1 MLKKLISST
10 LVFFS
15 FSLVLFAQ
23 TYTSP
28 ENARIKQILGKQFK
42 EYKVFQFDTKDI
54 LDQRSDNISGFVT
67 DFSIGEIY
75 DWTLAL
81 APNQIKSDNYKLR
94 IATDYGVVD
103 GISNKDINT
112 FKGIVHG
119 TDQEVRLTIME
130 DYLYG
135 YIETEDDAVF
145 IEPLDYFVKGA
156 AEDLFVAYRASKVA
170 PKAPMKC
177 GVTEMRKRIRTLRT
191 QKQSQPKA
199 NNQQNSNRMPGN
211 CFELEIAY
219 ANDFLMY
226 QAFGSVAAVEGHV
239 NAVLNNVQG
248 NYDDEFSDEIQFLV
262 VEIFVPTSAASDP
275 FTTSTNS
282 GTLLNDFTDWGPTGF
297 SATHDIGA
305 LWSDRDFN
313 GGTIGLAWVGAVC
326 GNFRYHILQNF
337 TSNANFLRVLHAH
350 EMGHNLDL
358 THDPSGSN
366 TIMAPSVNS
375 ATTWSTQ
382 SQNEFDAYIPSID
395 PPNGCLSFCP
405 PPVPPVAIFS
415 PNYNLVCPG
424 SFVTLFDQSINSPT
438 SWSWN
443 IPGGTPSSSTEKS
456 PTVQFNN
463 AGTYTITLT
472 ASNANG
478 SNTASGVV
486 TVLANGGTDIFFYEG
501 FESGAGQFTIENPDN
516 SDTWVNT
523 TVLGTREG
531 NKSMYVNNYDY
542 NAVGQEDALISPVL
556 DFTGRTNTSLDIEY
570 AYGRYNNN
578 YKDSLKVY
586 VSTNG
591 GSTYTTIFA
600 NTDNGNGNFGT
611 VPSSTSE
618 FIPSQDTDWCFA
630 TTYGPGC
637 LNLDLSAYDG
647 LSNIVVK
654 IANKNGYG
662 NNMYV
667 DNVRFTSS
675 CVVQNPPVALFSGVP
690 TEGCF
695 PLVVSFFDQSINT
708 PSAWI
713 WSFPGGTPAT
723 SSLQNPTVVYA
734 NPGNYSVTLTAI
746 NAAGSDTETISGM
759 ITVQG
764 PPVASFTSVNNNGTV
779 DFTNTS
785 TGTNL
790 TYQWSFGDGEGSALP
805 NPSHTYT
812 DDGTYTIVLVVTG
825 PCGQDVFEQTI
836 FVESLP
842 VAGFSALE
850 TDVCVGDTVSF
861 VDESSSNAISWDW
874 SFPGGTPS
882 TSDLANPQIVYD
894 TVGIFPVT
902 LIVTSTAGDDTLT
915 LNDYITVD
923 PLATAGFTSLVSG
936 NDVTFTNTSVDA
948 TAYNW
953 TFGDGATSTETNP
966 THTYASDGTYI
977 VELIA
982 TNDCGSDTITQE
994 VVLSS
999 LPQAGISSDVNTGCV
1014 PLTVNFLDL
1023 STANT
1028 TSWLWT
1034 FEGGTPA
1041 TSTDQN
1047 PSIDYNTPGVFD
1059 VTLIATNAN
1068 GSDTV
1073 SLPDYV
1079 LVNDVPSSDFVF
1091 NINEQVVTFVNQSVD
1106 ADSYLWD
1113 FGDGTTNTSSDPVY
1127 DYGADGIYTVSLIAT
1142 NNCGS
1147 DTLSQEIEIATLPEA
1162 GFISDNQGGCLPVEI
1177 QFTDTSSVNTDS
1189 WLWTFEGG
1197 TPSTSTDQN
1206 PTIEYNTAGVFDVT
1220 LVATNANGSDTV
1232 SFADYVMVS
1241 DVPSI
1246 DFIFNINGQVVT
1258 FVNQSVDADS
1268 YLWDF
1273 GDGTT
1278 DTSSDP
1284 VYDYGAD
1291 GIYTVSLIAT
1301 NNCGSD
1307 TLSQEIE
1314 IATLPEAGFI
1324 SDNQGGCLPV
1334 EVQFTDASSVNT
1346 DSWLWT
1352 FEGGTPVSS
1361 TDQNPL
1367 VSYDTEGIFDVQ
1379 LIVTNELGSDT
1390 LLLEDY
1396 IETFALPVPSFTSSG
1411 SGLDIDFTNNSQF
1424 ADSYFWDFGDTNSST
1439 EVDPSHTYGDV
1450 GIYTVILFA
1459 INSCDTVSI
1468 TETLNVNFGPQ
1479 AIINSDLT
1487 EGCPD
1492 LTVSF
1497 DDGASPDVDTWEW
1510 TFEGGDPAS
1519 STAQQPTVTYTTP
1532 GTYNVQLIVGNVD
1545 GTDTLLLE
1553 DYITVFG
1560 LPDAGFTTTIN
1571 NDEVTFTNTS
1581 SNADTYEWQFGDG
1594 ETSNESDLV
1603 YTYTAD
1609 GIYTVLLIA
1618 EGPCGLDSTTQDIL
1632 IVTPPTAGFI
1642 ISSDSICEGNIVQF
1656 TSTSS
1661 SNSASFN
1668 WTFEGG
1674 TPSTSTEENPEV
1686 VYSTPGQYDVSL
1698 VVENAAGQDSVILL
1712 DGITVSPNPTA
1723 QFTSSVDVGT
1733 VSTVNNS
1740 SNATQYEWY
1749 FGDGGESNEF
1759 EPQYTYAD
1767 EGIYEILLL
1776 ASNACGVDS
1785 FTQEIQV
1792 ILPPTADFEVSSN
1805 NGCTPF
1811 EVEFFNLSS
1820 SNADSYS
1827 WTFEG
1832 GTPSASTEEN
1842 PIVVYNTDG
1851 VFDVQLVVSNAI
1863 GSDTLILDN
1872 YMTVGLGA
1880 VADFAAVVNGNEV
1893 SFTNNSSNGQ
1903 TYSWDF
1909 GDNQSSSEEN
1919 PVHTYNIDGVYTV
1932 ILSVTNDCGTV
1943 TTEQEVVISV
1953 GVPVALFEINQQSFC
1968 LGSEVEFINLSSSN
1982 SESFEWS
1989 FPGGTPTISTA
2000 ENPVVVYSDP
2010 GIYSVTLFANNS
2022 NGTGVYQAI
2031 GEVVVYDVPIADFDH
2046 TVSGYT
2052 ATFIN
2057 NSQNGSSYIW
2067 DFGDGSDPSN
2077 SDSPAYLYME
2087 NGEYIV
2093 TLTVMNPCDTA
2104 VTQNTVIIDAAAPTA
2119 FFTAE
2124 PTSGCAPLEVTYID
2138 QSSDNVTE
2146 WSWVFEGGIP
2156 STSTEQNPTVL
2167 YENIGEFGV
2176 SLTVSNAAGADAI
2189 LFGNYIEVGKAPEA
2203 LFNYQA
2209 GAFGG
2214 IQFNNL
2220 SSDALNYTWTFGD
2233 GNMSSVISPLH
2244 FYDEAGI
2251 YEVQLIASN
2260 ECGSDTM
2267 VMTLEYVPVSI
2278 NELSEITS
2286 LTVYPNPTSGSF
2298 EFNLTLKEQS
2308 ERKLQV
2314 SILDL
2319 LGRELEQKEY
2329 TVFNGTLNS
2338 SFDISDLPSG
2348 LYYLEFESEGRKTV
2362 ERLIKI

>member
-15 FSLVLFAQ
+15 FCLVLFAQ
-23 TYTSP
+23 TDASL
-28 ENARIKQILGKQFK
+28 ENVRIKQTLEKQFK
-42 EYKVFQFDTKDI
+42 EYKVFQFDTDDI
-54 LDQRSDNISGFVT
+54 LSQRSDNQSGFVT
-67 DFSIGEIY
+67 DFSIGETY

-81 APNQIKSDNYKLR
+81 EPNQIKSDNYKLR

-103 GISNKDINT
+103 GISNNDVNT

-119 TDQEVRLTIME
+119 TDQEVRLTVME

-135 YIETEDDAVF
+135 YIETGNDAVF
-145 IEPLDYFVKGA
+145 IEPLDYFVEGA
-156 AEDLFVAYRASKVA
+156 AEDLFVAYRASEVA
-170 PKAPMKC
+170 PTAPLKC

-191 QKQSQPKA
+191 QKQSQAKA
-199 NNQQNSNRMPGN
+199 NKPQNNNRMPGN
-211 CFELEIAY
+211 CYELEIAY
-219 ANDFLMY
+219 ANDFLMF

-262 VEIFVPTSAASDP
+262 VEIFVPTSSAADP

-282 GTLLNDFTDWGPTGF
+282 GTLLDDFTDWGPTGF

-415 PNYNLVCPG
+415 PNYNVVCPG
-424 SFVTLFDQSINSPT
+424 SFVTLFDQSVNSPT
-438 SWSWN
+438 SWSWS

-463 AGTYTITLT
+463 VGTYTITLT

-478 SNTASGVV
+478 SNTANGVV

-523 TVLGTREG
+523 TVQGTREG
-531 NKSMYVNNYDY
+531 NKAMYVNNFDY
-542 NAVGQEDALISPVL
+542 NAVGQEDGLVSPVL
-556 DFTGRTNTSLDIEY
+556 DFTGRTNTNLNIEY
-570 AYGRYNNN
+570 AYGRYNNT

-586 VSTNG
+586 ISTNG

-600 NTDNGNGNFGT
+600 NTDNGSGNFGT

-637 LNLDLSAYDG
+637 LDLDLSAYDG

-667 DNVRFTSS
+667 DNVRLTSS

-690 TEGCF
+690 TDGCF
-695 PLVVSFFDQSINT
+695 PLVVSFFDQSTNT
-708 PSAWI
+708 PSSWL
-713 WSFPGGTPAT
+713 WSFPGGTPST
-723 SSLQNPTVVYA
+723 STFQNPTVVYA

-759 ITVQG
+759 ITVEG

-790 TYQWSFGDGEGSALP
+790 SYQWAFGDGEGSALP

-812 DDGTYTIVLVVTG
+812 DDGTYTVVLVVTG

-850 TDVCVGDTVSF
+850 TDICVGETVSF
-861 VDESSSNAISWDW
+861 VDESTSNVLSWAW

-882 TSDLANPQIVYD
+882 TSDLENPQIVYN
-894 TVGIFPVT
+894 TAGVYPVT
-902 LIVTSTAGDDTLT
+902 LVVTSTVGNDTLIR
-915 LNDYITVD
+915 NDFITVD
-923 PLATAGFTSLVSG
+923 PLATAGFTSAVNGSDVS
-936 NDVTFTNTSVDA
+936 FTNTSTDA
-948 TAYNW
+948 TTYNW
-953 TFGDGATSTETNP
+953 TFGDGASSTETNP
-966 THTYASDGTYI
+966 THTYGSDGTYI

-982 TNDCGSDTITQE
+982 SNGCGSDTISQE
-994 VVLSS
+994 VILSS
-999 LPQAGISSDVNTGCV
+999 LPQAGIASDVNIGCV

-1023 STANT
+1023 SSANT

-1034 FEGGTPA
+1034 FEGGTPS

-1047 PSIDYNTPGVFD
+1047 PSIEYNAVGTFD
-1059 VTLIATNAN
+1059 VTLVATNAN

-1079 LVNDVPSSDFVF
+1079 VVSDVPSSDFISS
-1091 NINEQVVTFVNQSVD
+1091 INGQVVTFTNQSVGAD
-1106 ADSYLWD
+1106 AYLWD
-1113 FGDGTTNTSSDPVY
+1113 FGDGTTDSSSDPVY
-1127 DYGADGIYTVSLIAT
+1127 DYGSDGIYTVSLITT
-1142 NNCGS
+1142 NNCGT
-1147 DTLSQEIEIATLPEA
+1147 DTLIQDIEIATLPEA

-1197 TPSTSTDQN
+1197 TPS
-1206 PTIEYNTAGVFDVT
+1206 
-1220 LVATNANGSDTV
+1220 
-1232 SFADYVMVS
+1232 
-1241 DVPSI
+1241 
-1246 DFIFNINGQVVT
+1246 
-1258 FVNQSVDADS
+1258 
-1268 YLWDF
+1268 
-1273 GDGTT
+1273 
-1278 DTSSDP
+1278 
-1284 VYDYGAD
+1284 
-1291 GIYTVSLIAT
+1291 
-1301 NNCGSD
+1301 
-1307 TLSQEIE
+1307 
-1314 IATLPEAGFI
+1314 
-1324 SDNQGGCLPV
+1324 
-1334 EVQFTDASSVNT
+1334 
-1346 DSWLWT
+1346 
-1352 FEGGTPVSS
+1352 SS

-1367 VSYDTEGIFDVQ
+1367 VSYDTEGVYDVQ
-1379 LIVTNELGSDT
+1379 LIVTNEVGSDT
-1390 LLLEDY
+1390 ILLEDY
-1396 IETFALPVPSFTSSG
+1396 VETFALPVASFTSSG

-1424 ADSYFWDFGDTNSST
+1424 ADSYFWDFGDANSST
-1439 EVDPSHTYGDV
+1439 ETDPSHTYSDV
-1450 GIYTVILFA
+1450 GSYTVTLFA

-1468 TETLNVNFGPQ
+1468 TETLNVNLGPQ

-1497 DDGASPDVDTWEW
+1497 DDGDSPDVDTWEW

-1519 STAQQPTVTYTTP
+1519 STDQQPTVTYTVP
-1532 GTYNVQLIVGNVD
+1532 GSYDVQLIVGNVD

-1560 LPDAGFTTTIN
+1560 LSDAGFTTSIN
-1571 NDEVTFTNTS
+1571 NDEVTFMNTS
-1581 SNADTYEWQFGDG
+1581 INADTYEWQFGDG
-1594 ETSNESDLV
+1594 EISNETDPV
-1603 YTYTAD
+1603 YTYLAD
-1609 GIYTVLLIA
+1609 GSYTVLLIA
-1618 EGPCGLDSTTQDIL
+1618 EGPCGVDSTTQDIL
-1632 IVTPPTAGFI
+1632 IVTPPTADFAL
-1642 ISSDSICEGNIVQF
+1642 SADSICEGSIVQF
-1656 TSTSS
+1656 TNLSS
-1661 SNSASFN
+1661 SNSAGFN

-1698 VVENAAGQDSVILL
+1698 IVENAAGQDSLILFDVIS
-1712 DGITVSPNPTA
+1712 VSPNPVA
-1723 QFTSSVDVGT
+1723 QFTSSVNLGAL
-1733 VSTVNNS
+1733 STVNNS
-1740 SNATQYEWY
+1740 SNAEQYAWY

-1759 EPQYTYAD
+1759 EPQYVYAE
-1767 EGIYEILLL
+1767 EGIYEILLI
-1776 ASNACGVDS
+1776 ASNACGIDS
-1785 FTQEIQV
+1785 FTQEVEI
-1792 ILPPTADFEVSSN
+1792 ILPPTANFEVSSN

-1820 SNADSYS
+1820 TNADTYN

-1832 GTPSASTEEN
+1832 GTPSTSTEEN
-1842 PIVVYNTDG
+1842 PAVVYNTDG
-1851 VFDVQLVVSNAI
+1851 VFDVQLIVSNAV
-1863 GSDTLILDN
+1863 GSDTLNLEN

-1880 VADFAAVVNGNEV
+1880 VADFTAIVNDDEV
-1893 SFTNNSSNGQ
+1893 SFINNSSNGQ

-1909 GDNQSSSEEN
+1909 GDTQSSSEEN
-1919 PVHTYNIDGVYTV
+1919 PVHTYSADGVYTV
-1932 ILSVTNDCGTV
+1932 VLSVTNDCGTV
-1943 TTEQEVVISV
+1943 TAEQEVVISV
-1953 GVPVALFEINQQSFC
+1953 GAPVALFEINQQSFC
-1968 LGSEVEFINLSSSN
+1968 SGSEVEFINLSSSN
-1982 SESFEWS
+1982 ADSFVWS
-1989 FPGGTPTISTA
+1989 FPGGTPSTSTA
-2000 ENPVVVYSDP
+2000 ENPVVVYADA
-2010 GIYSVTLFANNS
+2010 GIYSATLIASNS
-2022 NGTGVYQAI
+2022 NGQGVYQAI
-2031 GEVVVYDVPIADFDH
+2031 GEVVLYDTPVADFDH

-2057 NSQNGSSYIW
+2057 NSQNGSSHIW
-2067 DFGDGSDPSN
+2067 DFGDGSNPSN
-2077 SDSPAYLYME
+2077 SDSPTYLYPE
-2087 NGEYIV
+2087 NGEYLV

-2104 VTQNTVIIDAAAPTA
+2104 VTQNTVIIEAEAPTA

-2124 PTSGCAPLEVTYID
+2124 PTSGCAPFEVTFID
-2138 QSSDNVTE
+2138 QSSDNVSE

-2156 STSTEQNPTVL
+2156 ATSTEQNPTVL
-2167 YENIGEFGV
+2167 YENIGAFGV
-2176 SLTVSNAAGADAI
+2176 SLTVSNAAGTDAI
-2189 LFGNYIEVGKAPEA
+2189 LFGNYIEVEKGPEA

-2209 GAFGG
+2209 GALGG

-2220 SSDALNYTWTFGD
+2220 STGASSYTWTFGD

-2260 ECGSDTM
+2260 ECGNDTM
-2267 VMTLEYVPVSI
+2267 LTTLEYVPVSI

-2298 EFNLTLKEQS
+2298 EFSLTMANQS

-2314 SILDL
+2314 SLLDV

-2329 TVFNGTLNS
+2329 KVLNGALNS
-2338 SFDISDLPSG
+2338 GFDISDLPSG

>member
-1 MLKKLISST
+1 MPKKLISST

-15 FSLVLFAQ
+15 FCLALFAQ
-23 TYTSP
+23 TDSSL
-28 ENARIKQILGKQFK
+28 ENARIKQTLEKQFK
-42 EYKVFQFDTKDI
+42 EYKVFQFDTDDI
-54 LDQRSDNISGFVT
+54 LSQRSDNQSGFFT
-67 DFSIGEIY
+67 DFSIGETY

-81 APNQIKSDNYKLR
+81 EPNQIKSDNYKLR

-103 GISNKDINT
+103 GISNTDINT

-130 DYLYG
+130 NYIYG
-135 YIETEDDAVF
+135 YIETGSDAVF
-145 IEPLDYFVKGA
+145 VEPLDYFVKGA
-156 AEDLFVAYRASKVA
+156 AEDLFVAYRASEVA
-170 PKAPMKC
+170 PTAPLKC

-191 QKQSQPKA
+191 QKQSQAKSNKP
-199 NNQQNSNRMPGN
+199 QDSNRMPGN
-211 CFELEIAY
+211 CYELEIAY
-219 ANDFLMY
+219 ANDFLMF

-262 VEIFVPTSAASDP
+262 VEIFVPTSAAADP

-282 GTLLNDFTDWGPTGF
+282 GTLLDDFTDWGPTGF

-337 TSNANFLRVLHAH
+337 SSNANFLRVLHAH

-375 ATTWSTQ
+375 ATSWSTQ

-405 PPVPPVAIFS
+405 PPVPPVAIFL
-415 PNYNLVCPG
+415 PNYNVVCPG

-438 SWSWN
+438 SWSWS

-463 AGTYTITLT
+463 VGTYTITLT

-501 FESGAGQFTIENPDN
+501 FESGAGQFTVENPDGQ
-516 SDTWVNT
+516 DTWTNT
-523 TVLGTREG
+523 TVQGTREG
-531 NKSMYVNNYDY
+531 NKAMYVNNYDY
-542 NAVGQEDALISPVL
+542 NAQGEEDALISPTL

-570 AYGRYNNN
+570 AYTRYNNN
-578 YKDSLKVY
+578 NKDSLKVY

-591 GSTYTTIFA
+591 GGTFTTIFA
-600 NTDNGNGNFGT
+600 NTENGSGNFGT
-611 VPSSTSE
+611 VPQSTSE
-618 FIPSQDTDWCFA
+618 FIPSQETDWCFA

-637 LNLDLSAYDG
+637 LSLDLSAYDG

-654 IANKNGYG
+654 IVNKNDWG

-667 DNVRFTSS
+667 DNIRFTSS
-675 CVVQNPPVALFSGVP
+675 CVVQNPPVALFSGIP
-690 TEGCF
+690 TDGCS
-695 PLVVSFFDQSINT
+695 PLVVSFFDQSTNT
-708 PSAWI
+708 PSSWV
-713 WSFPGGTPAT
+713 WSFPGGNPAT
-723 SSLQNPTVVYA
+723 STLQNPTVVYA

-746 NAAGSDTETISGM
+746 NAAGSDSETISGM
-759 ITVQG
+759 ITVEG
-764 PPVASFTSVNNNGTV
+764 APIASFTSVNNNGTV

-785 TGTNL
+785 AGTNL
-790 TYQWSFGDGEGSALP
+790 SYQWAFGDGEGSALP

-812 DDGTYTIVLVVTG
+812 DDGTYTVVLVVTG

-850 TDVCVGDTVSF
+850 TDICAGETVSF
-861 VDESSSNAISWDW
+861 VDESTSNVLSWDW

-882 TSDLANPQIVYD
+882 TSDLENPQIVYN
-894 TVGIFPVT
+894 TAGVYPVT
-902 LIVTSTAGDDTLT
+902 LIVTSTVGNDTLVR
-915 LNDYITVD
+915 NDFITVD
-923 PLATAGFTSLVSG
+923 PLATAGFTSIVNG
-936 NDVTFTNTSVDA
+936 NDVSFTNTSSDA
-948 TAYNW
+948 ITYNW
-953 TFGDGATSTETNP
+953 TFGDGASSTETNP
-966 THTYASDGTYI
+966 THTYGSDGTYT

-982 TNDCGSDTITQE
+982 SNDCGSDTISQE
-994 VVLSS
+994 VILSS
-999 LPQAGISSDVNTGCV
+999 LPQAGISSDVNIGCV

-1023 STANT
+1023 SSANT

-1034 FEGGTPA
+1034 FEGGSPS

-1047 PSIDYNTPGVFD
+1047 PSIDYNSVGIFD
-1059 VTLIATNAN
+1059 VTLVATNAN

-1079 LVNDVPSSDFVF
+1079 VVSDVPSSDFISS
-1091 NINEQVVTFVNQSVD
+1091 INGQVVTFTNQSVG
-1106 ADSYLWD
+1106 ADSYSWD
-1113 FGDGTTNTSSDPVY
+1113 FGDGTTDSSSDPVY
-1127 DYGADGIYTVSLIAT
+1127 DYGADGIYTVSLIAA

-1197 TPSTSTDQN
+1197 TP
-1206 PTIEYNTAGVFDVT
+1206 A
-1220 LVATNANGSDTV
+1220 
-1232 SFADYVMVS
+1232 
-1241 DVPSI
+1241 
-1246 DFIFNINGQVVT
+1246 
-1258 FVNQSVDADS
+1258 
-1268 YLWDF
+1268 
-1273 GDGTT
+1273 
-1278 DTSSDP
+1278 
-1284 VYDYGAD
+1284 
-1291 GIYTVSLIAT
+1291 
-1301 NNCGSD
+1301 
-1307 TLSQEIE
+1307 
-1314 IATLPEAGFI
+1314 
-1324 SDNQGGCLPV
+1324 
-1334 EVQFTDASSVNT
+1334 
-1346 DSWLWT
+1346 
-1352 FEGGTPVSS
+1352 SS

-1367 VSYDTEGIFDVQ
+1367 VSYDTEGVYDVE

-1390 LLLEDY
+1390 LLLENY
-1396 IETFALPVPSFTSSG
+1396 VETFALPLPSFTSSG
-1411 SGLDIDFTNNSQF
+1411 SGLDIDFTNTSQF
-1424 ADSYFWDFGDTNSST
+1424 ANSYFWDFGDTNSST
-1439 EVDPSHTYGDV
+1439 ETDPSHTYGDV
-1450 GIYTVILFA
+1450 GTYTVTLFA

-1468 TETLNVNFGPQ
+1468 TETLNVNLGPQ
-1479 AIINSDLT
+1479 AIINSDIT

-1492 LTVSF
+1492 LTVAF
-1497 DDGASPDVDTWEW
+1497 NDGASPDVDTWEW
-1510 TFEGGDPAS
+1510 TFEGGNPAS
-1519 STAQQPTVTYTTP
+1519 SADQQPTVTYTSP
-1532 GTYNVQLIVGNVD
+1532 GAYDVQLIVGNVD

-1553 DYITVFG
+1553 DYITVLG
-1560 LPDAGFTTTIN
+1560 LPGAGFTTSIN

-1581 SNADTYEWQFGDG
+1581 INADTYEWQFGDG
-1594 ETSNESDLV
+1594 ETSSESNPI

-1609 GIYTVLLIA
+1609 GAYTILLIA
-1618 EGPCGLDSTTQDIL
+1618 EGPCGVDSITQDIL
-1632 IVTPPTAGFI
+1632 IVTPPNADFT
-1642 ISSDSICEGNIVQF
+1642 ISADSICEGSIVQF
-1656 TSTSS
+1656 TNSSS
-1661 SNSASFN
+1661 SNSTGFN

-1674 TPSTSTEENPEV
+1674 TPSASTEENPEV

-1698 VVENAAGQDSVILL
+1698 VVENAAGQDSLILL
-1712 DGITVSPNPTA
+1712 DVITVNPNPVA
-1723 QFTSSVDVGT
+1723 QFTSSINLGT
-1733 VSTVNNS
+1733 LSTVNNS
-1740 SNATQYEWY
+1740 SNAEQYGWY

-1759 EPQYTYAD
+1759 EPQYVYAE

-1785 FTQEIQV
+1785 FTQEVEI

-1811 EVEFFNLSS
+1811 EVEFLNLSS

-1832 GTPSASTEEN
+1832 GTPSTSTEEN
-1842 PIVVYNTDG
+1842 PTVLYNTNG
-1851 VFDVQLVVSNAI
+1851 VFDVQLVVSNAV
-1863 GSDTLILDN
+1863 GSDTLNLEN

-1880 VADFAAVVNGNEV
+1880 VADFSAAVNGNEV
-1893 SFTNNSSNGQ
+1893 SFTNNSSNGL

-1909 GDNQSSSEEN
+1909 GDTQSSSEEN
-1919 PVHTYNIDGVYTV
+1919 PVHTYSADGVYTV
-1932 ILSVTNDCGTV
+1932 VLSVTNDCGTV
-1943 TTEQEVVISV
+1943 TAEQEVVISV
-1953 GVPVALFEINQQSFC
+1953 GAPVALFEINQQSFC
-1968 LGSEVEFINLSSSN
+1968 SGSEVEFINLSSSN
-1982 SESFEWS
+1982 AESFEWS
-1989 FPGGTPTISTA
+1989 FIGGTPSTSTA
-2000 ENPVVVYSDP
+2000 ENPVVVYTAP
-2010 GIYSVTLFANNS
+2010 GIYSVTLIASNS
-2022 NGTGVYQAI
+2022 NGQGVYQAI
-2031 GEVVVYDVPIADFDH
+2031 GEVLVYDVPLADFDH

-2067 DFGDGSDPSN
+2067 DFGDGSNPSN
-2077 SDSPAYLYME
+2077 SDSPTYLYSE
-2087 NGEYIV
+2087 NGEYLV

-2104 VTQNTVIIDAAAPTA
+2104 VIQNTVIIDAAAPTA
-2119 FFTAE
+2119 FFAAD
-2124 PTSGCAPLEVTYID
+2124 PTNGCAPLEVTFID

-2146 WSWVFEGGIP
+2146 WSWVFEGGNP
-2156 STSTEQNPTVL
+2156 ATSTEQNPTVI

-2176 SLTVSNAAGADAI
+2176 SLTVSNAAGTDAI
-2189 LFGNYIEVGKAPEA
+2189 LFGNYIEVGKGPEA
-2203 LFNYQA
+2203 LFNYQQ
-2209 GAFGG
+2209 GVLGG

-2220 SSDALNYTWTFGD
+2220 STDASSYTWTFGD

-2244 FYDEAGI
+2244 FYDEAGV

-2267 VMTLEYVPVSI
+2267 VTTLEYVPVSI

-2286 LTVYPNPTSGSF
+2286 LNVYPNPTSGSF
-2298 EFNLTLKEQS
+2298 EFSLTMAEES
-2308 ERKLQV
+2308 VRKLQV
-2314 SILDL
+2314 SLLDL

-2329 TVFNGTLNS
+2329 KVLNGSLNS
-2338 SFDISDLPSG
+2338 GFDISDLPSG